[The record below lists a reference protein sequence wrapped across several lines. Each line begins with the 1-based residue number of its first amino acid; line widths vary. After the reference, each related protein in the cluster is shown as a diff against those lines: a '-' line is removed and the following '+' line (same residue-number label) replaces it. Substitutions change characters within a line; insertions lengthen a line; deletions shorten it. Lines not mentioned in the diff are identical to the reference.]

1 MRLTLNNVTYD
12 IKGERVLDQLSCSIT
27 TGITYIIGKNG
38 SGKSTLLK
46 ICATAL
52 QPTEGT
58 IGYTELVENQQTIQ
72 KRKRLTT
79 EQIRRTIGYMPQ
91 EFTGY
96 GELSIERYLRYM
108 ATHKGVPRWHVKKIV
123 HKWLE
128 KTNLYPI
135 RRKGLFTLS
144 GGQLKK
150 VGLIQALINQPRIC
164 ILDEPFEGLDQME
177 RYYFDRVLRRN
188 AFHSIILISTNI
200 VEEMKEGD
208 VLCLD
213 RGKIQLFTN
222 LDEESYQQVRKW
234 IK

>member
-1 MRLTLNNVTYD
+1 MRLALNNVTYD
-12 IKGERVLDQLSCSIT
+12 IKGKYVLEQLSCIIT
-27 TGITYIIGKNG
+27 EGITYIIGKNG

-46 ICATAL
+46 MCATVL

-58 IGYTELVENQQTIQ
+58 IEYTTLVENQQTVFQ
-72 KRKRLTT
+72 RKRLTT
-79 EQIRRTIGYMPQ
+79 EEVRRTIGYMPQ

-108 ATHKGVPRWHVKKIV
+108 AAHKGIPRQHVKKIV

-128 KTNLYPI
+128 EAKLYPI
-135 RRKGLFTLS
+135 RRKALFTLS

-177 RYYFDRVLRRN
+177 RYYFERALRRC
-188 AFHSIILISTNI
+188 ALQSIILISTNI
-200 VEEMKEGD
+200 VEEMREGD
-208 VLCLD
+208 VLYLD
-213 RGKIQLFTN
+213 RGKIRLFTN
-222 LDEESYQQVRKW
+222 LEEGSYQQVKKW
-234 IK
+234 IE

>member
-1 MRLTLNNVTYD
+1 MRLALKNVTYD
-12 IKGERVLDQLSCSIT
+12 LKGEYVLEQLSCTIT
-27 TGITYIIGKNG
+27 TGITYIVGKNG

-58 IGYTELVENQQTIQ
+58 IEYTELVENQQTILQ
-72 KRKRLTT
+72 RKRLAI
-79 EQIRRTIGYMPQ
+79 EDIRRTIGYMPQ

-108 ATHKGVPRWHVKKIV
+108 AAHKGIPRQHVKKIV

-128 KTNLYPI
+128 GANLYPI
-135 RRKGLFTLS
+135 RRKALFNLS

-177 RYYFDRVLRRN
+177 RYYFDRVLHRY

-200 VEEMKEGD
+200 VEEMQNGD
-208 VLCLD
+208 VLYLD
-213 RGKIQLFTN
+213 SGKIRLFTK
-222 LDEESYQQVRKW
+222 LEEESYQQVKLW
-234 IK
+234 IE

>member
-1 MRLTLNNVTYD
+1 MRLALNNVTYD
-12 IKGERVLDQLSCSIT
+12 ITGERILDQLSCRIN

-46 ICATAL
+46 LCATAL

-58 IGYTELVENQQTIQ
+58 IEYTELVENQQTILQ
-72 KRKRLTT
+72 RKRLTI
-79 EQIRRTIGYMPQ
+79 EDIRRTIGYMPQ

-108 ATHKGVPRWHVKKIV
+108 AAHKGIPRQYVKKIV
-123 HKWLE
+123 REWLE
-128 KTNLYPI
+128 KTNLYTI
-135 RRKGLFTLS
+135 RRKALFTLS

-150 VGLIQALINQPRIC
+150 VGLIQALINQPSIC

-177 RYYFDRVLRRN
+177 RYYFDRVLRRS

-200 VEEMKEGD
+200 VEEMQEGD
-208 VLCLD
+208 VLYLD
-213 RGKIQLFTN
+213 RGKIRLFTN
-222 LDEESYQQVRKW
+222 LEKESRQQVKMW
-234 IK
+234 IE